1 MQKKHFLFWRNYSN
15 KWLVYWFMIFAAIS
29 LVAMLISRH
38 WGYQWLYEWKTLI
51 TTQTQEIPLETFEK
65 GLLQVDFLVPSYFQ
79 QYLYVATDLKIPFWA
94 SQVWWIVVSLAV
106 SLLGA
111 STSFFKRTYFLLSAT
126 LMIIF
131 IITLQINLLGIL
143 GIYAKW
149 LWSGIWIV
157 LMIGTNYY
165 FHAFGQKYSFLQRFG
180 INFILWLLLDLLV
193 FLFAKESNPTLYL
206 SSYGII
212 LPAIITIS
220 TIFLLASEIP
230 YLVASL
236 TATQPKKLGFHLFIA
251 LYLTNLFLLYLR
263 NSKQYNT
270 DFFLIDDFYI
280 LAISQIAGFW
290 GVRHNPLFQLIVPE
304 RMRIW
309 VYLAMVI
316 ITNSTLFYFNATANE
331 DAIAASEDFITYSHA
346 GFAVALWVYVTF
358 NFRKINFQE
367 ASQNFSQTFYGNQE
381 AKPIPWYLTR
391 GLGFLLM
398 GLVIY
403 KENAIALNQAIA
415 AYFNGVGD
423 LYLESPRE
431 TEHLLADD
439 FYETALSRDPASH
452 RLWLAKASIIGKKE
466 NVSEEQT
473 EKRIKLLK
481 QALLRDPQAFTYA
494 IIAQEYIDKNQIPQA
509 ISYYLQGV
517 QKFPQNAFLYSNL
530 GIMYSLENKIDSA
543 YFYLQKA
550 QNYTQNP
557 LEIQTNLL
565 GLLARKPFLKQ
576 DTLSKIAPQND
587 ATFTSNLLATFNAYQ
602 KNANIP
608 FNVSFARKSLE
619 DTTLLNKNQAVYLYN
634 FLSANTQD
642 TNALYVVNR
651 LLNSS
656 QNISLNDFLLQ
667 AKRNHFFKKNFQQQ
681 AIEASRFLAY
691 ISASDYQ
698 YNLVKHLIRLGQSWQ
713 AVQAVEKIYKNEFA
727 SQNKNEINY
736 LWAVALSEDRNLEE
750 CVGLW
755 QLVALDSLK
764 PQRKKVAEV
773 LFKVHYA
780 EKNKWQ
786 EYSDSVRYGMIYYRN
801 DLDITLKMQ
810 IAESIQNETLK
821 AKAFA
826 ETANLLLKEG
836 KTEEA
841 DKFLQKIPNNLAISQ
856 NAQSELIW
864 VKMKVAFYRND
875 FSTLKNLVEN
885 YKLNAMYEP
894 YQKFFRGVLVEKN
907 QPDSAYKWY
916 QEAIWGNP
924 FEIMFYPSMIALAN
938 ELDKNPQGRAY
949 DWAVQAT
956 RFAELHPIAW
966 KLYFE
971 QCLKAE
977 FLEYAKEAL
986 SKIQSLAPQDFPRY
1000 QTILA
1005 EKKR

>member
-1 MQKKHFLFWRNYSN
+1 MQKKHFLFWRNFPN
-15 KWLVYWFMIFAAIS
+15 KWLVYWFMIFAVATLI
-29 LVAMLISRH
+29 AMLISRH

-51 TTQTQEIPLETFEK
+51 TTQNQEIPLETFEK

-94 SQVWWIVVSLAV
+94 SQVWWIVISLAI

-111 STSFFKRTYFLLSAT
+111 SISFFNRTYFLLSAT

-131 IITLQINLLGIL
+131 IITLQIHLLGIF

-157 LMIGTNYY
+157 LIVGANYY

-180 INFILWLLLDLLV
+180 INLILWLLLDLLI

-206 SSYGII
+206 SSYGIV
-212 LPAIITIS
+212 LPAIVAVS
-220 TIFLLASEIP
+220 TIFLVASEIP

-236 TATQPKKLGFHLFIA
+236 TATQPKKLGFHLFIV
-251 LYLTNLFLLYLR
+251 LYLTNLLLLYLR

-270 DFFLIDDFYI
+270 NFLLIDDFYI

-290 GVRHNPLFQLIVPE
+290 GVRYNPLFQTIVPE

-316 ITNSTLFYFNATANE
+316 ITNITLFYFNTTANE

-358 NFRKINFQE
+358 NLQKINFQE
-367 ASQNFSQTFYGNQE
+367 ANQNFSQIFYGNQE

-398 GLVIY
+398 GLLIY

-415 AYFNGVGD
+415 AYFSGVGD

-439 FYETALSRDPASH
+439 SYETALSRDPVSH

-466 NVSEEQT
+466 NLSEEQT
-473 EKRIKLLK
+473 EKRVKALK

-509 ISYYLQGV
+509 IAYYLQGV
-517 QKFPQNAFLYSNL
+517 QKFPQNAFLYNNL
-530 GIMYSLENKIDSA
+530 GVMYSLENKIDSA
-543 YFYLQKA
+543 YFYLKKA
-550 QNYTQNP
+550 QNYTKNP
-557 LEIQTNLL
+557 LEIQTNVL
-565 GLLARKPFLKQ
+565 GLLARKPFLPQ
-576 DTLSKIAPQND
+576 DTLGKISPQND
-587 ATFTSNLLATFNAYQ
+587 ATFNSNLFATFNAYQ
-602 KNANIP
+602 KMANFP
-608 FNVSFARKSLE
+608 FNVSFARKNLD
-619 DTTLLNKNQAVYLYN
+619 DTTLLNKNQAIYLYN
-634 FLSANTQD
+634 FLSANAQD
-642 TNALYVVNR
+642 TNALHVINR
-651 LLNSS
+651 LLNSN

-667 AKRNHFFKKNFQQQ
+667 AKLNHFYKKNHHQQ
-681 AIEASRFLAY
+681 AVEASRFLAY

-698 YNLVKHLIRLGQSWQ
+698 YNLVKHLLRLGQPWQ
-713 AVQAVEKIYKNEFA
+713 AVQAVEKLQKNEFA
-727 SQNKNEINY
+727 SQSKSEINY
-736 LWAVALSEDRNLEE
+736 LWAVALSEDKNLEE

-764 PQRKKVAEV
+764 PQRKKIAETM
-773 LFKVHYA
+773 FKIHYA

-801 DLDITLKMQ
+801 DLDNQLKMQ
-810 IAESIQNETLK
+810 MAESIQNETLK

-836 KTEEA
+836 KIAEA
-841 DKFLQKIPNNLAISQ
+841 DNFLQKIPNNLSISP

-864 VKMKVAFYRND
+864 VKMKVAFYKND
-875 FSTLKNLVEN
+875 LSTLKNLVEN
-885 YKLNAMYEP
+885 YKLNALYEP
-894 YQKFFRGVLVEKN
+894 YQKFFRGVLAEKN
-907 QPDSAYKWY
+907 QPDNAYKLY

-924 FEIMFYPSMIALAN
+924 FEIMFYPNIIALSN
-938 ELDKNPQGRAY
+938 ELDKNPQGKAY

-956 RFAELHPIAW
+956 RFNELHPLAW

-977 FLEYAKEAL
+977 FWEYAQEAL
-986 SKIQSLAPQDFPRY
+986 SKIESLAPQDFPRY
-1000 QTILA
+1000 KTMLT